1 MKDKVIIITGASSGI
16 GRACVY
22 RFAQQG
28 AKVVFGARNKEK
40 LDTIEKDLKE
50 KHNDVLAVPTDVSE
64 PDSCKNLI
72 HKTIEKYGK
81 IDILINNAGVSMRG
95 LFEHTN
101 VDVIKKLMDINF
113 WGMVYCTKYALP
125 HLLKSKGSVIGI
137 SSIGGFQGLPGR
149 TGYSS
154 SKFAMHGF
162 LETLRI
168 ETLKKGLH
176 VLVAAP
182 GFTATNVR
190 KSALGPDGDPQGES
204 PRNENKMMKP
214 DEVAKVIEKGIRK
227 RRRTIIMTTEGK
239 LTVFLN
245 RIIPK
250 YMDKLTYKHLAKE
263 PNSPFS

>member
-1 MKDKVIIITGASSGI
+1 MKDKVVIVTGASSGI
-16 GRACVY
+16 GKACVY
-22 RFAQQG
+22 RFANQG
-28 AKVVFGARNKEK
+28 AKVIFGARNKEK
-40 LDTIEKDLKE
+40 IEEIALDLKNQHKE
-50 KHNDVLAVPTDVSE
+50 VIAVQTDVSD

-72 HKTIEKYGK
+72 DTAVKNFGK
-81 IDILINNAGVSMRG
+81 IDVLINNAGVSMRG
-95 LFEHTN
+95 LFENTGIE
-101 VDVIKKLMDINF
+101 VIKKLMDINF
-113 WGMVYCTKYALP
+113 WGTVYCTKFALP
-125 HLLKSKGSVIGI
+125 YLLETKGSVIGV
-137 SSIGGFQGLPGR
+137 SSIAGFQGLPGR

-190 KSALGPDGDPQGES
+190 KSALGPDGNPQGES
-204 PRNENKMMKP
+204 PRNEHKMMKP
-214 DEVAKVIEKGIRK
+214 EDVAKVIEKGIKK